1 MKSPETKLKDM
12 TDLDVND
19 KRVQDVVLKKLNK
32 MQDRKA
38 GHWAQEYN

>member
-1 MKSPETKLKDM
+1 M

-19 KRVQDVVLKKLNK
+19 KRIQDVVLKKLNK

-38 GHWAQEYN
+38 GH